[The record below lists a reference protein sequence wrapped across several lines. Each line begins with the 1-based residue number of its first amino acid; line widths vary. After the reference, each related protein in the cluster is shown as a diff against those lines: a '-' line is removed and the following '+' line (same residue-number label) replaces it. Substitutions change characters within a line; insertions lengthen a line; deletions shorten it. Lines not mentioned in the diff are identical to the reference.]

1 MSPDAA
7 SSRPVNTVFVTAAA
21 VSLGIFLIARPCW
34 GYGSSAQI
42 ILEMHLYYRTGG
54 RDYVINLLEHSRAR
68 QSWLVI
74 QRYNYTQN
82 GFICGDLNSRY
93 EPGLHDWQ
101 LTRFSLLRVI
111 SGLGGL
117 WGCEGVVTVCWCL
130 QSGCCGHHLRPDG
143 PRTACSYG
151 QYCNSV
157 TMN

>member
-21 VSLGIFLIARPCW
+21 VSLVIFLIARPCW
-34 GYGSSAQI
+34 GYGSSGQI
-42 ILEMHLYYRTGG
+42 ILEMHLYYRTGE

-117 WGCEGVVTVCWCL
+117 RAVRVLWQFAGVSRLDVVVTTCDL
-130 QSGCCGHHLRPDG
+130 MDPEQPAA
-143 PRTACSYG
+143 TASTAT
-151 QYCNSV
+151 Q
-157 TMN
+157 